1 MPNLCCIVDRCREL
15 LYDLPK
21 TDILKQAEYLLIEAV
36 TVRGG
41 RSLVTKLER
50 GLLMNEEQRKHG
62 QQANP
67 TSAKSEKDYSQYF
80 QSVYIPP
87 SLKEAK
93 KRGKEEVQYHND
105 FTIDDKF
112 KGLGT
117 GRKFYIRT
125 YGCQMNEH
133 DTEVMAGIFMALGY
147 EATNNTDDADVIL
160 LNTCAIRENAE
171 NKVFGELGH
180 LKALKRENPGLLI
193 GVCGCMSQEESVVKK
208 ILKTYQQVD
217 MIFGTHNIH
226 RLPEILSEAYMSK
239 AMVVEV
245 WSKEGDVIENL
256 PKVRRGNIKAWVNIM
271 YGCDKFCTYCIV
283 PYTRG
288 KERSR
293 RPEEIIQEV
302 RSLAA
307 QGYQEVTLLGQN
319 VNAYGKDIEDM
330 DYGLGDLMD
339 ELRKIDI
346 PRIRFTTSHPRDFD
360 DHLIEVLAKKGNL
373 VEHIHLPVQSGS
385 TSVLKIMARKYSRE
399 VFLDLV
405 ARIKTAMPDVA
416 LTTDIIVGY
425 PNETEEQFE
434 ETLSLYREV
443 GFESAYTYI
452 YSPREGTPAAKMTDN
467 VPDDVKKDRL
477 RRLNAVVNE
486 FSGKSLLPYKGEIV
500 EVLVEGESK
509 KNPEVLAGYTR
520 RSKLVNFK
528 APKTA
533 IGKIVKVKITDTKS
547 WSLDGEMIEEGLIG
561 SEFQIP
567 AEVN

>member
-1 MPNLCCIVDRCREL
+1 
-15 LYDLPK
+15 
-21 TDILKQAEYLLIEAV
+21 
-36 TVRGG
+36 
-41 RSLVTKLER
+41 
-50 GLLMNEEQRKHG
+50 MNEEQRKHG
-62 QQANP
+62 QQAAGQEDKK
-67 TSAKSEKDYSQYF
+67 TEKDYSKYF

-87 SLKEAK
+87 SLKDAK
-93 KRGKEEVQYHND
+93 KRGKESVQYHND
-105 FTIDDKF
+105 FKIDEKF
-112 KGLGT
+112 RGMGDNK
-117 GRKFYIRT
+117 KFYIRT

-147 EATNNTDDADVIL
+147 EATNSTEDADVIL

-180 LKALKRENPGLLI
+180 LKHLKREKPELLI
-193 GVCGCMSQEESVVKK
+193 GVCGCMSQEESVVNK
-208 ILKTYQQVD
+208 ILKTYHQVD

-226 RLPEILSEAYMSK
+226 RLPNILNDAYMSK

-302 RSLAA
+302 RHLAS

-319 VNAYGKDIEDM
+319 VNAYGKDIEDLEN
-330 DYGLGDLMD
+330 YGLGDLMD

-385 TSVLKIMARKYSRE
+385 SAVLKIMARKYTRE
-399 VFLDLV
+399 RFLELV
-405 ARIKTAMPDVA
+405 GKIKAAMPDTA

-452 YSPREGTPAAKMTDN
+452 YSPREGTPAAKMNDN
-467 VPDDVKKDRL
+467 VPMEVKRERL
-477 RRLNAVVNE
+477 QRLNKLVNE
-486 FSGKSLLPYKGEIV
+486 YSAEALKQYEGKIV

-509 KNPEVLAGYTR
+509 KNPEILAGYTR
-520 RSKLVNFK
+520 RNKLVNFK
-528 APKTA
+528 APKTT
-533 IGKIVKVKITDTKS
+533 IGKTVKVKITDTKS
-547 WSLDGEMIEEGLIG
+547 WSLNGEFVEEGRIG
-561 SEFQIP
+561 SEFLEEA
-567 AEVN
+567 AEVK

>member
-1 MPNLCCIVDRCREL
+1 MFI
-15 LYDLPK
+15 
-21 TDILKQAEYLLIEAV
+21 LLIRPALYIEEN
-36 TVRGG
+36 G
-41 RSLVTKLER
+41 LVIEVER
-50 GLLMNEEQRKHG
+50 GLFMNEEQRKHG
-62 QQANP
+62 QQ
-67 TSAKSEKDYSQYF
+67 SKSVSPADQKSVKDYSKYF
-80 QSVYIPP
+80 ESVYIPP
-87 SLKEAK
+87 SLKDAK
-93 KRGKEEVQYHND
+93 KRGKEEIKYHND
-105 FTIDDKF
+105 FTIDDQYR
-112 KGLGT
+112 GLGE
-117 GRKFYIRT
+117 GKKFYIRT

-147 EATNNTDDADVIL
+147 EATNSTEDADVIL

-180 LKALKRENPGLLI
+180 LKHLKREKPDLLI
-193 GVCGCMSQEESVVKK
+193 GVCGCMSQEESVVNK

-226 RLPEILSEAYMSK
+226 RLPQILSDAYMSK

-302 RSLAA
+302 RHLAA
-307 QGYQEVTLLGQN
+307 QGYQEITLLGQN
-319 VNAYGKDIEDM
+319 VNAYGKDIEDLQ
-330 DYGLGDLMD
+330 YGLGDLMD
-339 ELRKIDI
+339 DLRKVDI

-385 TSVLKIMARKYSRE
+385 TDVLKIMARKYTRE
-399 VFLDLV
+399 QFLELV
-405 ARIKTAMPDVA
+405 GKIKKAMPDVA

-425 PNETEEQFE
+425 PNETNEQFE
-434 ETLSLYREV
+434 ETLSLYKEV

-452 YSPREGTPAAKMTDN
+452 YSPREGTPAAKMNDN
-467 VPDDVKKDRL
+467 VPMEVKKERL
-477 RRLNAVVNE
+477 QRLNAVVKE
-486 FSGKSLLPYKGEIV
+486 YSAEAMKKYTGQIV
-500 EVLVEGESK
+500 EVLVDGESK
-509 KNPEVLAGYTR
+509 KNPDILAGYTR

-533 IGKIVKVKITDTKS
+533 IGKIVKVKITDAKS
-547 WSLDGEMIEEGLIG
+547 WSLDGEMVGEGQIG
-561 SEFQIP
+561 TEFQE
-567 AEVN
+567 AVEVK